1 MLDTK
6 TIGNR
11 ITDARKR
18 LNISQAQLA
27 GQLFISSQAV
37 GKWER
42 GESLPDIITLNR
54 LAEILGVDL
63 NYFSEDPTAGF
74 SNKTSTG
81 IPQNTAGFTHN
92 SSEGFSGNQQ
102 DEMHSSD
109 QSIEQPA
116 DQPIQQSAKRSAK
129 EKGKP
134 RWDMSSGN
142 WVDADFSGLKNLHE
156 KFSASNM
163 QRCKFIGSDL
173 SGLLLKNNHVVNCD
187 FSGSNISGSHIQGS
201 HLNKNIF
208 KGCSLNNTE
217 FSRSFLNLCDFS
229 DTNLANAEFTES
241 FIYGCDLT
249 GVDFTG
255 VVMKSGGFTG
265 VVAKSGDHG
274 KNTINSATWNRT
286 SFMNTQIA
294 DLLFEGTM
302 EDCAFENCTF
312 TRVTFQNATLTNT
325 FFKNNKNLKR
335 IRFVECKADRL
346 TYEFLKQGKADISGI
361 TLVS

>member
-1 MLDTK
+1 MLNTK

-18 LNISQAQLA
+18 LNISQSRLA

-42 GESLPDIITLNR
+42 GESLPDIITLIR

-63 NYFSEDPTAGF
+63 NYFSEDPTAG
-74 SNKTSTG
+74 NTDKASTG
-81 IPQNTAGFTHN
+81 FAQNAAGFPDNTL
-92 SSEGFSGNQQ
+92 EGLSGNQQ
-102 DEMHSSD
+102 DEMNSAD
-109 QSIEQPA
+109 QSVN
-116 DQPIQQSAKRSAK
+116 QSIRHSAK
-129 EKGKP
+129 ESAKQKEKP

-142 WVDADFSGLKNLHE
+142 WVDADFSGLNNLHE

-173 SGLLLKNNHVVNCD
+173 SGLLLKNNHVDSCD
-187 FSGSNISGSHIQGS
+187 FSGSAISGSHIKSS

-217 FSRSFLNLCDFS
+217 FSRSFLNRCDFS
-229 DTNLANAEFTES
+229 GTNLTDAEFIES

-265 VVAKSGDHG
+265 VVSKSGDHG
-274 KNTINSATWNRT
+274 KNTITSATWNRT

-294 DLLFEGTM
+294 DLVLEGTM
-302 EDCAFENCTF
+302 EDCSFENCTF
-312 TRVTFQNATLTNT
+312 TRVTFQNATLINT

-335 IRFVECKADRL
+335 IKFLECKADRM
-346 TYEFLKQGKADISGI
+346 TYEFLKQGKADLNGI